1 VAQSTPGEPRVI
13 RFRPRQGGAPPQPV
27 ALDGARDSGED
38 GLAAFS
44 RAREQPGE
52 YRHRMAVNA
61 AAGLFVLVLI
71 GVALWLANSI
81 ADMRRSQDCVLSG
94 RRGCTPVEYDRNVR

>member
-1 VAQSTPGEPRVI
+1 MAQSTPGEPRVV
-13 RFRPRQGGAPPQPV
+13 RFRPRRGGGPPETV
-27 ALDGARDSGED
+27 ASDGVGDGSED
-38 GLAAFS
+38 RLAAFS
-44 RAREQPGE
+44 RAQEQPGE

-81 ADMRRSQDCVLSG
+81 ADMRRNQDCVLSG